1 MFFTI
6 VIFYILYIIL
16 CLLLYIYSIKYF
28 NFSTTLNITVCIIS
42 LAILLYSIHTY
53 FYSISYYV
61 TRNNETIPNI
71 SSVNEAY
78 HMLHHGDVIFL
89 NDNPVIKENFYM
101 YFNKGLYHTG
111 IVVEEQGKKYIIHS
125 ATVNKIIHTRIK
137 ILQTYNNNVCG
148 IFSNWKWHIKK
159 ESLLEHLLI
168 RKSMFN
174 VYRSPVPVKQI
185 KWTKQKNPSFCC
197 NVIATLLQENG
208 IIPKSDAWLIPYFTT
223 DEFISVLKDHGYK
236 SFYFKQI

>member
-6 VIFYILYIIL
+6 VTFYILCIIL
-16 CLLLYIYSIKYF
+16 CLILYMSSIKYF

-53 FYSISYYV
+53 IYSISYYV

-78 HMLHHGDVIFL
+78 HMLQHGDVIFL

-111 IVVEEQGKKYIIHS
+111 LVVEEQGKKYIIHS
-125 ATVNKIIHTRIK
+125 SAVNKIIHTRIK
-137 ILQTYNNNVCG
+137 ILQVYNNSANG
-148 IFSNWKWHIKK
+148 IFSDWKWHIKK

-174 VYRSPVPVKQI
+174 VYRPPVPVKI
-185 KWTKQKNPSFCC
+185 KWKKQNNPYFCC
-197 NVIATLLQENG
+197 NVIATLLQDNG
-208 IIPKSDAWLIPYFTT
+208 IIPKKNALLCPYFTPEELI
-223 DEFISVLKDHGYK
+223 DVLKCNGYK